1 MANNGIETCPS
12 IPLGTT
18 VPLHAIYFCY
28 ETTGWTTS
36 DCTTVLK
43 TIKVAIWTDLSPTPA
58 GVGDIANIYFIS
70 EDKGFVSGFNYLQLS
85 EDGSQTMEYV
95 DGFTPAKV
103 LFSFRTRQGFKLK

>member
-1 MANNGIETCPS
+1 MANNGIETCPTIS
-12 IPLGTT
+12 LGTA

-28 ETTGWTTS
+28 ETTGRTTS

-43 TIKVAIWTDLSPTPA
+43 TIKGAIWRDLSPTPA

-95 DGFTPAKV
+95 DGFTPAQS
-103 LFSFRTRQGFKLK
+103 SFQLQD

>member
-1 MANNGIETCPS
+1 MLFIFVN
-12 IPLGTT
+12 
-18 VPLHAIYFCY
+18 

-43 TIKVAIWTDLSPTPA
+43 IIKVAIWTDLSPTPA

-95 DGFTPAKV
+95 DGFTPAQS
-103 LFSFRTRQGFKLK
+103 SFQLQD

>member
-18 VPLHAIYFCY
+18 APLHAIYFCY
-28 ETTGWTTS
+28 ETTGCTTS

-43 TIKVAIWTDLSPTPA
+43 TIKGAIWRDLSPTPA

-95 DGFTPAKV
+95 DGFTPAQS
-103 LFSFRTRQGFKLK
+103 SFQLQD

>member
-1 MANNGIETCPS
+1 MANNGIESCPTIS
-12 IPLGTT
+12 LGTT

-28 ETTGWTTS
+28 ETTGRTTS

-43 TIKVAIWTDLSPTPA
+43 TIKGAIWRDLSPTPA

-95 DGFTPAKV
+95 DGFTPAQS
-103 LFSFRTRQGFKLK
+103 SFQLQD

>member
-28 ETTGWTTS
+28 ETTGRTTS

-43 TIKVAIWTDLSPTPA
+43 TIKGAIWRDLSPTPA

-95 DGFTPAKV
+95 DGFTPAQS
-103 LFSFRTRQGFKLK
+103 SFQLQD

>member
-1 MANNGIETCPS
+1 VANNGIETCPS

-18 VPLHAIYFCY
+18 APLHAIYFCY
-28 ETTGWTTS
+28 ETTGCTTS

-43 TIKVAIWTDLSPTPA
+43 TIKGAIWRDLSPTPA

-95 DGFTPAKV
+95 DGFTPAQS
-103 LFSFRTRQGFKLK
+103 SFQLQD